1 MSETE
6 HSAET
11 VNREAAPPAA
21 IAPDSSFLA
30 EVQAA
35 LGKEITPCYHCR
47 KCAAGCPLA
56 DDSDIRPNQII
67 RLIQFGQR
75 DDVLGSHAIWLC
87 LSCETCTA
95 RCPNGVD
102 IAALCD
108 ALRRVALVAG
118 ATPAEPR
125 VAHFHRAFLAT
136 VRKYGRS
143 HEISLIRRFKFKT
156 KSYFEH
162 MGLGMK
168 MFGKGKIKL
177 VGKRIRNRRA
187 FRQMIDRFHAKSQ

>member
-1 MSETE
+1 MEQQQKTLDTT
-6 HSAET
+6 AG
-11 VNREAAPPAA
+11 
-21 IAPDSSFLA
+21 APDIRPQAGFLA
-30 EVQAA
+30 EVETA
-35 LGKEITPCYHCR
+35 LGRPISACFHCR

-56 DDSDIRPNQII
+56 DDSDLRPNQLI
-67 RLIQFGQR
+67 RLIQLGQR
-75 DDVLGSHAIWLC
+75 DEVFASQAIWLC

-108 ALRRVALVAG
+108 ALRSVAVSTG
-118 ATPAEPR
+118 IDPAEPR

-156 KSYFEH
+156 RSYFEH
-162 MGLGMK
+162 MKLGMK
-168 MFGKGKIKL
+168 MFGKGKIKI
-177 VGKRIRNRRA
+177 VGKRIRDRRA
-187 FRQMIDRFHAKSQ
+187 FRQMVDRFQARGHG